1 MKKAKAPAPTEE
13 TNADDIAPEKLTDV
27 IVALTEQA
35 EAGDTSVIPRIREL
49 IREDTHFWCM
59 YGDRR
64 EVYKRRLIE
73 SMTKDPLLQETMELW
88 MDEEARVL
96 AGENPT
102 PIEKL
107 LALRITL
114 DGLYLTK
121 VETLALI
128 RQEATHSLAHAEYDL
143 RRVAGAHKRYL
154 AGIKTLSQARK
165 ILGQLKSQP
174 PAQPAQPAQSPPHAE
189 GIPVRVHSAHTMN
202 GNGSVAIPT
211 HASNS

>member
-1 MKKAKAPAPTEE
+1 M
-13 TNADDIAPEKLTDV
+13 
-27 IVALTEQA
+27 
-35 EAGDTSVIPRIREL
+35 G
-49 IREDTHFWCM
+49 
-59 YGDRR
+59 
-64 EVYKRRLIE
+64 
-73 SMTKDPLLQETMELW
+73 KDLLEQETTELW

-96 AGENPT
+96 AGKNPT

-121 VETLALI
+121 VETLALL
-128 RQEATHSLAHAEYDL
+128 RQEETHSLAHAEYDL

-165 ILGQLKSQP
+165 ILGHPKPQTST
-174 PAQPAQPAQSPPHAE
+174 QPAQPAPHAE

-202 GNGSVAIPT
+202 GNGSVAIP
-211 HASNS
+211 AAARNS